1 LNIAPGA
8 KASGAIKNKE
18 NIVSDAFETR
28 FPQYLS
34 SPLQVFWFEADELA
48 IVLIAFM
55 IGSIFKGWF
64 WLLLVIGPFCYTRYK
79 LKYPRGF
86 LKHSLFLSGLKDF
99 AGYPTRFQKEFL
111 E

>member
-1 LNIAPGA
+1 M
-8 KASGAIKNKE
+8 SE
-18 NIVSDAFETR
+18 MFETR

-64 WLLLVIGPFCYTRYK
+64 WLLLIFGPFFYTRYK

-99 AGYPTRFQKEFL
+99 AGYPTRFQKEFF